1 LKIDRETYRLTD
13 SGKIGSIALAI
24 GLVGLGA
31 GAVGFTIERE
41 QFFHS
46 YLTAFM
52 FWLSLSLGGLF
63 FTMLHHIVGARWSVV
78 LRRISE
84 NIMAVMPLMALLAV
98 PLLFGLGD
106 LYHWSHEDTVAGDK
120 LLQGKAAYLNT
131 TFFIIRMVGY
141 FIVWLV
147 LSRLLYR
154 VSLRQDKG
162 HQVSLTRKM
171 RLISAPGIILFAV
184 TFTFASFD
192 WLMSL
197 DAHWY
202 STIFGVYVFS
212 GSLLGMLALMTIT
225 AAIWRKN
232 HILDKEIT
240 VEHYH
245 DLGKLMFA
253 FTIFWGY
260 MAFSQYFLIWYG
272 NIPEETVWFLHRWE
286 NSWKTVSLVI
296 VFGHFVIPFF
306 LLFPQVTKRRPGML
320 LFISLWLLLMHWLD
334 LYWLVLPTLHPHGVH
349 FSWLDPATMLGT
361 GGLFIW
367 YLGRRTAAVPLL
379 PTGDPHLETS
389 KHFINH

>member
-1 LKIDRETYRLTD
+1 MKIDRQTYRLID
-13 SGKIGSIALAI
+13 KGKIGSIALTI
-24 GLVGLGA
+24 GLVGLVA
-31 GAVGFTIERE
+31 GVFGFTIDRE

-84 NIMAVMPLMALLAV
+84 NIMAVMPLMALLAT

-106 LYHWSHEDTVAGDK
+106 LYHWSHYDLVAGDK

-212 GSLLGMLALMTIT
+212 GSLLGMLALMTTT
-225 AAIWRKN
+225 AAIWRKKN
-232 HILDKEIT
+232 ILDKEIT
-240 VEHYH
+240 IEHYH

-334 LYWLVLPTLHPHGVH
+334 LYWLVLPTLHPQGVH
-349 FSWLDPATMLGT
+349 LSWLDLATMLGT
-361 GGLFIW
+361 GGFYIW
-367 YLGRRTAAVPLL
+367 YLGRKTAAVPLL
-379 PTGDPHLETS
+379 PTGDPHLEDS
-389 KHFINH
+389 IHFINH